1 MATKKQKAKEMK
13 LRKKVSMMTRTPG
26 VGTREAIKR
35 EAMSA
40 GKAAKRKGRW
50 MEYPGPIEL
59 ITEVPWRLAGKT
71 PEQIAE
77 KKKKKAA
84 KAMGKST
91 KGMGK
96 IKREDLDIGT
106 WIARRSKG
114 GTVKNYATGGSVSR
128 GQYPAQA
135 RKVKFK
141 GVF

>member
-13 LRKKVSMMTRTPG
+13 LRKKISMMTRTPG
-26 VGTREAIKR
+26 VSARQAIKR

-40 GKAAKRKGRW
+40 GKAAKRKGSW
-50 MEYPGPIEL
+50 IEYPQL
-59 ITEVPWRLAGKT
+59 IDIALEAPWRLAGKT

-106 WIARRSKG
+106 WIGRSKG
-114 GTVKNYATGGSVSR
+114 GSVKLAKKY
-128 GQYPAQA
+128 
-135 RKVKFK
+135 FK
-141 GVF
+141 GGMV